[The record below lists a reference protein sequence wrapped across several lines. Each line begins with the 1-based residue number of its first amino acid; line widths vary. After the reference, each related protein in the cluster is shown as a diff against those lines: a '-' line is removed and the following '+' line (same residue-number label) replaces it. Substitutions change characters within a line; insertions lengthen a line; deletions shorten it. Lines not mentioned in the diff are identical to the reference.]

1 MPVLAQSSKI
11 EVADAWARPPIGQS
25 RNTAAY
31 LTLTNRGSAPDRLLG
46 AATAVAGKA
55 ELHTTVRDG
64 NVMRMR
70 EVNAIELKP
79 GAAVTFAPGGMHL
92 MLFDVQPLKAGGTFT
107 LTLTFEK
114 AGKQDVTVAV
124 QSGPTQGGSTDRRIH
139 TQLRAMTNR
148 PETFDS
154 VGDDVLGDAVGEV
167 ALLRIARSCCR
178 TAARRSTACRAG
190 AGVRPRDRRSLS
202 RRDAVHAKTWIG
214 RSMFLTLV
222 LAAVV
227 ESDVELA
234 RARARRPRRE
244 IADPA
249 GLGQRLRCRAA
260 TLTPSP

>member
-1 MPVLAQSSKI
+1 MRNILLALLAVAASALAIPVLAQSSKI

-46 AATAVAGKA
+46 AATAVAGKT

-79 GAAVTFAPGGMHL
+79 GAAVSFAPGALHV

-124 QSGPTQGGSTDRRIH
+124 QSGPTQGGAPQH
-139 TQLRAMTNR
+139 K
-148 PETFDS
+148 
-154 VGDDVLGDAVGEV
+154 
-167 ALLRIARSCCR
+167 
-178 TAARRSTACRAG
+178 
-190 AGVRPRDRRSLS
+190 
-202 RRDAVHAKTWIG
+202 H
-214 RSMFLTLV
+214 
-222 LAAVV
+222 
-227 ESDVELA
+227 
-234 RARARRPRRE
+234 
-244 IADPA
+244 
-249 GLGQRLRCRAA
+249 
-260 TLTPSP
+260 